1 MTIDVTEPYL
11 LSFDEAN
18 ASLCSN
24 DFAVTYSYSYTHC
37 IVAENYPYVNSNI
50 CQSAPIWSHFI
61 KKNPNILTIQS
72 VLMQNSV

>member
-24 DFAVTYSYSYTHC
+24 DFAVTYSYNYTHC

-50 CQSAPIWSHFI
+50 CQSALFGRIFM
-61 KKNPNILTIQS
+61 KKTDEIDKYKRFYAK
-72 VLMQNSV
+72 